1 MPARALQSF
10 CKKRLEGI
18 APRASREALISRDRS
33 FGRVLGAFSLRLL
46 IEQRFGESSPY
57 SVGIEEEVMILDA
70 ESLALAPEVEVLI
83 GESEQ
88 LELPGRLKT
97 ELFASVVELNTDI
110 CDSVGGAREA
120 LGELRRAAARIAEE
134 NGLRIAAA
142 GSHPFSDPEQQ
153 QIAADPRYKE
163 FVGFAGV
170 SARRQGVSG
179 LHVHVGMPTA
189 DACYATLEAILPWLP
204 LVLALSAN
212 SPFLAGR
219 ATGLASNRAEVLAQ
233 LPRAGAPPAFGSY
246 GAWEGFV
253 ERLIGLGLA
262 DDYTR
267 FWWDVRPHPRFG
279 TLEIRMP
286 DQPTSLPVTV
296 GLTALLQALCSAV
309 VDEPAKVADRGDYAQ
324 NRWAALRFG
333 PSAELIHPDG
343 NRLLPVPELAREL
356 LELVGPAAEEQGSL
370 GEISAL
376 DLTTCEGERQLEIGE
391 REGLQAVCAD
401 LVERT
406 LSSA

>member
-1 MPARALQSF
+1 MIVDAERLPLSPAVEL
-10 CKKRLEGI
+10 LI
-18 APRASREALISRDRS
+18 RASEK
-33 FGRVLGAFSLRLL
+33 
-46 IEQRFGESSPY
+46 
-57 SVGIEEEVMILDA
+57 
-70 ESLALAPEVEVLI
+70 
-83 GESEQ
+83 

-97 ELFASVVELNTDI
+97 ELFASIVELNTDI
-110 CDSVGGAREA
+110 CDSVGGAHEA
-120 LGELRRAAARIAEE
+120 LRQLRRAAGRIAEE

-142 GSHPFSDPEQQ
+142 GSHPFSDPEEQE
-153 QIAADPRYKE
+153 IAADPRYKE

-189 DACYATLEAILPWLP
+189 EACYATLEAILPWLP

-219 ATGLASNRAEVLAQ
+219 ATGLASNRAEVLVQ

-246 GAWEGFV
+246 RAWEGFV

-286 DQPTSLPVTV
+286 DQPTSLAVTV
-296 GLTALLQALCSAV
+296 ALSALLQALCATV
-309 VDEPAKVADRGDYAQ
+309 ADEAATPADRGDYAQ

-333 PSAELIHPDG
+333 TAAELIHPDG
-343 NRLLPVPELAREL
+343 TRLARAPELAREL
-356 LELVGPAAEEQGSL
+356 FDLVAPAAEEL
-370 GEISAL
+370 GIADHLRAL
-376 DLTTCEGERQLEIGE
+376 DPSTCDGERQLEIG
-391 REGLQAVCAD
+391 
-401 LVERT
+401 
-406 LSSA
+406 

>member
-1 MPARALQSF
+1 
-10 CKKRLEGI
+10 
-18 APRASREALISRDRS
+18 
-33 FGRVLGAFSLRLL
+33 L
-46 IEQRFGESSPY
+46 IEQRFGESKEFSIG
-57 SVGIEEEVMILDA
+57 VEEEVMILDA
-70 ESLALAPEVEVLI
+70 ETLALAPFVELLI
-83 GESEQ
+83 DESEK
-88 LELPGRLKT
+88 LDLPGRLKT
-97 ELFASVVELNTDI
+97 ELFASIVELNTDT
-110 CDSVGGAREA
+110 CDSVGEAHEA
-120 LGELRRAAARIAEE
+120 LGQLRRAAAGIAEAH
-134 NGLRIAAA
+134 GLRIAAA

-153 QIAADPRYKE
+153 QIAPDPRYKE

-179 LHVHVGMPTA
+179 LHVHVGMRNA
-189 DACYATLEAILPWLP
+189 DTCYATMEGVLPWMP
-204 LVLALSAN
+204 LVLSLSAN

-246 GAWEGFV
+246 EAWEAFV

-286 DQPTSLPVTV
+286 DQPTSLAVTA
-296 GLTALLQALCSAV
+296 GLTALLQALCAS
-309 VDEPAKVADRGDYAQ
+309 VDSEEPQPADRGDYAQ

-333 PSAELIHPDG
+333 TGAELIHPDG
-343 NRLLPVPELAREL
+343 NRLVRAPELAQEL
-356 LELVGPAAEEQGSL
+356 LDLVEPAAERLETPGDL
-370 GEISAL
+370 AAL
-376 DLTTCEGERQLEIGE
+376 DPWTCEGERQLEIGE
-391 REGLQAVCAD
+391 REGLDAVCAD

-406 LSSA
+406 LG

>member
-1 MPARALQSF
+1 
-10 CKKRLEGI
+10 
-18 APRASREALISRDRS
+18 
-33 FGRVLGAFSLRLL
+33 L
-46 IEQRFGESSPY
+46 IEQRFGQSPPF
-57 SVGIEEEVMILDA
+57 SIGVEEEVMILDA
-70 ESLALAPEVEVLI
+70 ETLALAPAVDLLI
-83 GESEQ
+83 EKSQQ

-97 ELFASVVELNTDI
+97 ELFASIVELNTDV
-110 CDSVGGAREA
+110 CDSVGGAHEA
-120 LGELRRAAARIAEE
+120 LRELRRAAARISEE

-142 GSHPFSDPEQQ
+142 GTHPFSDPEQQ
-153 QIAADPRYKE
+153 QIASDPRYKE

-179 LHVHVGMPTA
+179 LHVHVGMASA
-189 DACYATLEAILPWLP
+189 DACYATLEAILPWMP

-212 SPFLAGR
+212 SPYLAGR

-246 GAWEGFV
+246 AGWESFV

-286 DQPTSLPVTV
+286 DQPTSLAVTAA
-296 GLTALLQALCSAV
+296 LSALLQALCVSV
-309 VDEPAKVADRGDYAQ
+309 EVEEPRPADRGEYAQ

-333 PSAELIHPDG
+333 TAAELIHPDG
-343 NRLLPVPELAREL
+343 ARLVPVSELAREAL
-356 LELVGPAAEEQGSL
+356 DLVAPAAEQL
-370 GEISAL
+370 GTAGDLSAL
-376 DLTTCEGERQLEIGE
+376 DPASCEGERQLAIGE
-391 REGLQAVCAD
+391 RDGLEAVCAD

-406 LSSA
+406 LG

>member
-1 MPARALQSF
+1 
-10 CKKRLEGI
+10 
-18 APRASREALISRDRS
+18 
-33 FGRVLGAFSLRLL
+33 
-46 IEQRFGESSPY
+46 
-57 SVGIEEEVMILDA
+57 MILDA
-70 ESLALAPEVEVLI
+70 ETLALSPAVQLLI
-83 GESEQ
+83 EASET
-88 LELPGRLKT
+88 LDLPGRLKT

-110 CDSVGGAREA
+110 CDSAGGTHDA
-120 LGELRRAAARIAEE
+120 LRELRRAAAEIASA
-134 NGLRIAAA
+134 NSLRIAAV

-153 QIAADPRYKE
+153 EIAADPRYKE

-179 LHVHVGMPTA
+179 LHVHVGMASA

-212 SPFLAGR
+212 SPYLAGR

-233 LPRAGAPPAFGSY
+233 LPRAGAPPPFGSY
-246 GAWEGFV
+246 SRWEAFV

-267 FWWDVRPHPRFG
+267 FWWDARPHPRFG

-286 DQPTSLPVTV
+286 DQPTSLAVSAA
-296 GLTALLQALCSAV
+296 LTALLQALCAS
-309 VDEPAKVADRGDYAQ
+309 VDGGQPRPADRGDYAQ

-333 PSAELIHPDG
+333 SDAELIHPDG
-343 NRLLPVPELAREL
+343 TRLVRVPELAGEL
-356 LELVGPAAEEQGSL
+356 LELVRPFAEKL
-370 GEISAL
+370 GTTDDLAAL
-376 DLTTCEGERQLEIGE
+376 DPTTGEGQRQLEIGQ
-391 REGLQAVCAD
+391 RHGLEAVCAD

-406 LSSA
+406 LR

>member
-1 MPARALQSF
+1 
-10 CKKRLEGI
+10 
-18 APRASREALISRDRS
+18 
-33 FGRVLGAFSLRLL
+33 
-46 IEQRFGESSPY
+46 
-57 SVGIEEEVMILDA
+57 MILDA
-70 ESLALAPEVEVLI
+70 GTLALAPAVELLI
-83 GESEQ
+83 GESEK
-88 LELPGRLKT
+88 LDLPGRLKT
-97 ELFASVVELNTDI
+97 ELFASIVELNTDT
-110 CDSVGGAREA
+110 CDSVGKAHEA
-120 LGELRRAAARIAEE
+120 LSQLRRAAARIAEE
-134 NGLRIAAA
+134 HGLRIAAA

-153 QIAADPRYKE
+153 QIASDPRYKE

-179 LHVHVGMPTA
+179 LHVHVGMPSA
-189 DACYATLEAILPWLP
+189 NACYATLEGVLPWLP

-246 GAWEGFV
+246 EAWEVFV

-286 DQPTSLPVTV
+286 DQPTSLGVTA
-296 GLTALLQALCSAV
+296 GLTGLLQALCAS
-309 VDEPAKVADRGDYAQ
+309 VDREKPLPADRGDYAQ

-333 PSAELIHPDG
+333 ARAELIHPDG
-343 NRLLPVPELAREL
+343 SRLVRAPELAREL
-356 LELVGPAAEEQGSL
+356 LDLVAPAAEKL
-370 GEISAL
+370 GTEGDLAAL
-376 DLTTCEGERQLEIGE
+376 DPSTCEGERQLDIAG
-391 REGLQAVCAD
+391 REGLEAVCAD

-406 LSSA
+406 LG

>member
-1 MPARALQSF
+1 
-10 CKKRLEGI
+10 
-18 APRASREALISRDRS
+18 
-33 FGRVLGAFSLRLL
+33 
-46 IEQRFGESSPY
+46 
-57 SVGIEEEVMILDA
+57 MILDA
-70 ESLALAPEVEVLI
+70 ETLALSPAVELLI
-83 GESEQ
+83 GESEK

-110 CDSVGGAREA
+110 CDSVAGARAA
-120 LGELRRAAARIAEE
+120 LNELRRAAARIAEE

-153 QIAADPRYKE
+153 EIAADPRYKE

-179 LHVHVGMPTA
+179 LHVHVGMPSS
-189 DACYATLEAILPWLP
+189 DACYATLEGILPWLP

-212 SPFLAGR
+212 SPYLAGR

-246 GAWEGFV
+246 EAWAAFV

-286 DQPTSLPVTV
+286 DQPTRLAVTAA
-296 GLTALLQALCSAV
+296 LTALLQTLCASLEGHEAR
-309 VDEPAKVADRGDYAQ
+309 PAERGDYAQ

-333 PSAELIHPDG
+333 PGAELIHPDG
-343 NRLLPVPELAREL
+343 TRLIRVPELAREL
-356 LELVGPAAEEQGSL
+356 LDLVAPAGEKL
-370 GEISAL
+370 GTTDKLVAL
-376 DLTTCEGERQLEIGE
+376 DPTTCEGVRQLAIGE
-391 REGLQAVCAD
+391 REGLEAVCAD

-406 LSSA
+406 LG

>member
-1 MPARALQSF
+1 MLRRHIWWLAPLAGAAVAGGIVAAVSLGGGSSSKTTPKTSHSGLKPAAAAL
-10 CKKRLEGI
+10 
-18 APRASREALISRDRS
+18 
-33 FGRVLGAFSLRLL
+33 AFQHAITAVVHELSPSVELL
-46 IEQRFGESSPY
+46 I
-57 SVGIEEEVMILDA
+57 A
-70 ESLALAPEVEVLI
+70 ESEKH
-83 GESEQ
+83 
-88 LELPGRLKT
+88 ELPGRLKT
-97 ELFASVVELNTDI
+97 ELFASIVELNTDI
-110 CDSVGGAREA
+110 CDSVGGAHEA
-120 LGELRRAAARIAEE
+120 LRELRRAAARIAQE

-189 DACYATLEAILPWLP
+189 DACYATLDAILPWLP

-286 DQPTSLPVTV
+286 DQPTSLAVTA
-296 GLTALLQALCSAV
+296 GLTALLQALCAS
-309 VDEPAKVADRGDYAQ
+309 VDGEQARPAERGDYAQ

-333 PSAELIHPDG
+333 TGAELIHPDG
-343 NRLLPVPELAREL
+343 TRLVRAPELAREL
-356 LELVGPAAEEQGSL
+356 LDLVGPAAEKL
-370 GEISAL
+370 GTTDELAAL
-376 DLTTCEGERQLEIGE
+376 DPSRCEGERQLEIGE
-391 REGLQAVCAD
+391 REGLEVVCAD

-406 LSSA
+406 LG

>member
-1 MPARALQSF
+1 
-10 CKKRLEGI
+10 
-18 APRASREALISRDRS
+18 
-33 FGRVLGAFSLRLL
+33 
-46 IEQRFGESSPY
+46 
-57 SVGIEEEVMILDA
+57 MILDA
-70 ESLALAPEVEVLI
+70 ETLALSPSVELLI
-83 GESEQ
+83 GESEK
-88 LELPGRLKT
+88 LALPGRLKT
-97 ELFASVVELNTDI
+97 ELFASIVELNTDT
-110 CDSVGGAREA
+110 CSSVGEAGEA
-120 LGELRRAAARIAEE
+120 LRELRRAAARIAEE

-153 QIAADPRYKE
+153 QIAPDPRYKE

-179 LHVHVGMPTA
+179 LHVHVGMGSA
-189 DACYATLEAILPWLP
+189 DACYAILEAILPWLP

-212 SPFLAGR
+212 SPYLAGR

-246 GAWEGFV
+246 GAWDGFG

-286 DQPTSLPVTV
+286 DQPTSLAVTV
-296 GLTALLQALCSAV
+296 ALSALLQALCASVELEAAR
-309 VDEPAKVADRGDYAQ
+309 PADRGDYAQ

-333 PSAELIHPDG
+333 TAAELIHPDG
-343 NRLLPVPELAREL
+343 DRLVRAPELAREL
-356 LELVGPAAEEQGSL
+356 LELVAPAAEKL
-370 GEISAL
+370 GATADLSAL
-376 DLTTCEGERQLEIGE
+376 CVQRLGAALQGHDGLEYANANLMGMVMLSWDE
-391 REGLQAVCAD
+391 
-401 LVERT
+401 ERT
-406 LSSA
+406 DLDALLAAMAKAGFRPAQPV

>member
-1 MPARALQSF
+1 
-10 CKKRLEGI
+10 
-18 APRASREALISRDRS
+18 
-33 FGRVLGAFSLRLL
+33 L
-46 IEQRFGESSPY
+46 IEQHFGESSPF
-57 SVGIEEEVMILDA
+57 SIGLEEEVMILDA
-70 ESLALAPEVEVLI
+70 ETLALAPAVDVLI
-83 GESEQ
+83 AKSEE

-97 ELFASVVELNTDI
+97 ELFASIVELNTDT
-110 CDSVGGAREA
+110 CASVAQAHEA

-153 QIAADPRYKE
+153 QIAGDPRYKE

-179 LHVHVGMPTA
+179 LHVHVGMPGA

-212 SPFLAGR
+212 SPYLAGR

-246 GAWEGFV
+246 GAWEAFV

-286 DQPTSLPVTV
+286 DQPTRLAVTA
-296 GLTALLQALCSAV
+296 GLSALLQALCASVEA
-309 VDEPAKVADRGDYAQ
+309 DAAPVADRGDYAQ

-333 PSAELIHPDG
+333 TAAELIHPDG
-343 NRLLPVPELAREL
+343 DRLVRAPELAREL
-356 LELVGPAAEEQGSL
+356 LELVAPAAEKL
-370 GEISAL
+370 GTAADPSAL
-376 DLTTCEGERQLEIGE
+376 DPSSCEGERQLQIGE
-391 REGLQAVCAD
+391 REGLEAVCAD

-406 LSSA
+406 LG

>member
-1 MPARALQSF
+1 
-10 CKKRLEGI
+10 
-18 APRASREALISRDRS
+18 
-33 FGRVLGAFSLRLL
+33 L
-46 IEQRFGESSPY
+46 IEQRFGESPAFSIG
-57 SVGIEEEVMILDA
+57 VEEEVMILDA
-70 ESLALAPEVEVLI
+70 ETLALSPSVDLLI
-83 GESEQ
+83 GESEK

-97 ELFASVVELNTDI
+97 ELFASIVELNTDI
-110 CDSVGGAREA
+110 CDSVAGAHEA
-120 LGELRRAAARIAEE
+120 LRELRRAAARIAGE

-212 SPFLAGR
+212 SPYLAGR

-246 GAWEGFV
+246 EAWESFV

-267 FWWDVRPHPRFG
+267 FWWDLRPHPRFG

-286 DQPTSLPVTV
+286 DQPTGLPISAA
-296 GLTALLQALCSAV
+296 LAALLQALCAS
-309 VDEPAKVADRGDYAQ
+309 VDGEQARPAERGDYAQ

-333 PSAELIHPDG
+333 TGADLIHPDG
-343 NRLLPVPELAREL
+343 TRLVRAPELAREL
-356 LELVGPAAEEQGSL
+356 LDLVGPAAERL
-370 GEISAL
+370 GTADVLAAL
-376 DLTTCEGERQLEIGE
+376 DPSTCEGGRQLEVGE
-391 REGLQAVCAD
+391 RGGLQAVCAD

-406 LSSA
+406 LG

>member
-10 CKKRLEGI
+10 
-18 APRASREALISRDRS
+18 PRNRA
-33 FGRVLGAFSLRLL
+33 AFSLRLL
-46 IEQRFGESSPY
+46 IEQRFGESTPF
-57 SVGIEEEVMILDA
+57 SVGVEEEVMILDA
-70 ESLALAPEVEVLI
+70 ETLALAPEVELLI
-83 GESEQ
+83 AESEKV
-88 LELPGRLKT
+88 ELPGRLKT

-110 CDSVGGAREA
+110 CNSVGGAHDA
-120 LGELRRAAARIAEE
+120 LHELRRAASRIAEE
-134 NGLRIAAA
+134 NDLRIAAA

-153 QIAADPRYKE
+153 QIAADARYKE

-179 LHVHVGMPTA
+179 LHVHVGMSTA
-189 DACYATLEAILPWLP
+189 EACYATLEGILPWLP

-212 SPFLAGR
+212 SPYMAGR

-246 GAWEGFV
+246 GAWESFV

-286 DQPTSLPVTV
+286 DQPTSLAVTAA
-296 GLTALLQALCSAV
+296 LSALLQALCAW
-309 VDEPAKVADRGDYAQ
+309 VDVEQARPAERGDYAQ

-333 PSAELIHPDG
+333 TGAELIHPDG
-343 NRLLPVPELAREL
+343 TRLVPAPELAREL
-356 LELVGPAAEEQGSL
+356 FELVGPAAEQLATTDEL
-370 GEISAL
+370 AAL
-376 DLTTCEGERQLEIGE
+376 DPSTCEGERQLEIGE
-391 REGLQAVCAD
+391 REGLKAVCAN
-401 LVERT
+401 LVQRT
-406 LSSA
+406 LG